1 MDILIQGLI
10 GWLLID
16 YIQNFLILIYDVT
29 IQICIMQQKDFYF
42 TIFIQFEYLFFI

>member
-16 YIQNFLILIYDVT
+16 YIQNFLIIFLMVT
-29 IQICIMQQKDFYF
+29 KIR
-42 TIFIQFEYLFFI
+42 